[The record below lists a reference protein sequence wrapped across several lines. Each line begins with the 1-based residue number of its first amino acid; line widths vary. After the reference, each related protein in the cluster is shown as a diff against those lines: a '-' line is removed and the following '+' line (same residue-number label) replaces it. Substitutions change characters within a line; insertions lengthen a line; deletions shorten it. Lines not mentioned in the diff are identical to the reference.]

1 MLANFLIGLR
11 EGLEASLVVSILVAY
26 LVRTGH
32 RDRIRWVAA
41 GVAAA
46 IALSLGFGAV
56 LTFTSRAMTFEDQET
71 FGGVMSII
79 AVALVTWMVF
89 WMRRAARSIK
99 GELEG
104 RLSTALSLGPLAL
117 AAVSFVSVGREGLE
131 TSLFVWAA
139 AQGTSATV
147 TPLVG
152 LVLGLAV
159 AVTIGC
165 LIYQGAIRVNL
176 SRFFL
181 VTGGLLV
188 LVAAGVLAYGVHDL
202 QEAGVVPGLNDRAFD
217 ISSTLPLTGWLG
229 SVLKGFFN
237 YNPAPTKVELVV
249 WLAYLIPVMTAFFWP
264 SARQARPAAR
274 RDPVSTR

>member
-26 LVRTGH
+26 LVRTDH
-32 RDRIRWVAA
+32 RDRIPWVAA
-41 GVAAA
+41 GVGVA
-46 IALSLGFGAV
+46 IAVSLVFGAV
-56 LTFTSRAMTFEDQET
+56 LTFTSRAMTFEDRET
-71 FGGVMSII
+71 FSGVMSII
-79 AVALVTWMVF
+79 AVALVTGMVF
-89 WMRRAARSIK
+89 WMRRAARSMK

-104 RLSTALSLGPLAL
+104 RLSTALSVGPLAL
-117 AAVSFVSVGREGLE
+117 VLVSFVSVGREGLE

-139 AQGTSATV
+139 AQSTDSTA

-159 AVTIGC
+159 AVAIGY
-165 LIYQGAIRVNL
+165 LIYRGALRINL
-176 SRFFL
+176 STVFTW
-181 VTGGLLV
+181 TGALLV

-202 QEAGVVPGLNDRAFD
+202 QEAGVIPGLDDLAFD

-229 SVLKGFFN
+229 SLLKGFFN
-237 YNPAPTKVELVV
+237 YNPAPTQIELTV

-264 SARQARPAAR
+264 SARPRKPSGQREPAAAR
-274 RDPVSTR
+274 